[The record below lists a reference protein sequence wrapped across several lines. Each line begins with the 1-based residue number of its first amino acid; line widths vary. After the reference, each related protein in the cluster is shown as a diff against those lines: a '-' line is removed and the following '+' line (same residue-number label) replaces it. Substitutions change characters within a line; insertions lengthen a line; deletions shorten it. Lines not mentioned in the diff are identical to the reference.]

1 MADDSFDVI
10 VIGAGPAGLLAAGRA
25 ALAGARTLL
34 LEKMDRPGRKLQL
47 TGKGRCNLT
56 NTASIE
62 EFIHHFGRK
71 GRFLR
76 SSFSL
81 FFNQDLC
88 NFLQDLGIETQV
100 ERGGR
105 VFPTSEDALE
115 IVQALIRWISRAG
128 VLLQTKNRVEGLLV
142 TDSRVEGL
150 TVMQMDSKAAPGS
163 QPDLQHYRGKSVVIA
178 TGGASYP
185 GTGSTGDGYALA
197 ESVGHRIVPIRPALV
212 PLVTR
217 GETAANLQGLDLRN
231 VHVRLLIDGKIKAEA
246 FGEMLFTHFGLSG
259 PIILSISRHAV
270 DGLLAHQSVQVSI
283 DLKPALDDDYL
294 DARILRDFD
303 TYGKRQFRSI
313 LKGLLPQK
321 MIPTCLA
328 QVGIPGEKQ
337 AHQITSEERKQ
348 LRTWLK
354 DLRFDVVGHRSF
366 RQAIITAGG
375 VDLQQIDPRSMAS
388 RVIQGLYFAGEVL
401 DLDADTGGYN
411 LQAAFSTGW
420 VAGSAAATYA
430 LSARID

>member
-1 MADDSFDVI
+1 
-10 VIGAGPAGLLAAGRA
+10 
-25 ALAGARTLL
+25 
-34 LEKMDRPGRKLQL
+34 
-47 TGKGRCNLT
+47 
-56 NTASIE
+56 
-62 EFIHHFGRK
+62 
-71 GRFLR
+71 
-76 SSFSL
+76 
-81 FFNQDLC
+81 
-88 NFLQDLGIETQV
+88 
-100 ERGGR
+100 
-105 VFPTSEDALE
+105 
-115 IVQALIRWISRAG
+115 
-128 VLLQTKNRVEGLLV
+128 
-142 TDSRVEGL
+142 
-150 TVMQMDSKAAPGS
+150 MQMDSKAAPGS